1 MRRVKSDGT
10 PQAAAIPVIDVNA
23 PLTLPRRRWPSSLP
37 AVVAV
42 IFILVACFAA
52 VAQAHGSIR
61 GATTEHFVLQNPGRG
76 PAPEHPASFAVRAT
90 QNDLSEVEVV
100 FATYFGTIRCT
111 LDARLTHDGK
121 LVASQTIPCAN
132 LKDNQPTRVLA
143 FAPEQHSTG
152 ATYEL
157 DLSLAPG
164 SVTGPAVWTGAGNQP
179 AVITLYN
186 PGDTGLQRIGT
197 ILDRVGT
204 FAPAWGSPAGVVA
217 LVLLGAASL
226 VLLIARPRWG
236 LFAVIVFVLVRGL
249 LWAVVLP
256 PLQGMDEGAHFA
268 NVQYIAEQHAFP
280 NWNAKPGPYGP
291 YSKSLIVASDAMHVS
306 DAAPTDRP
314 DYGAGARAGLTTA
327 DAAAGTGS
335 SGTGPAA
342 SYPPGYYAPA
352 ALFYLA
358 APNDTI
364 DQVVA
369 IRLWSV
375 LLGAAAILLVWLFG
389 GELFPGRRWAR
400 AGLTAAVALQPMAA
414 QQFAIVNNDALVI
427 VAGFATLWV
436 GARLTRLERAPRL
449 MFLAGTFAGIGMLG
463 KPFAAIV
470 VLPVVIGWLA
480 GKLRYRVRDWRV
492 LLLEPVW
499 AAAGVAATYGVWLA
513 IATAQHINMGLGFTR
528 AAGSGPRDVLTYLAT
543 QYDPQFAEFRGLWVN
558 QFWGDFGWVDTPLPQ
573 VAYNAIWVFYV
584 LVALATAAWAVVAVV
599 GNRKRTEIQREIDRL
614 ILVCVGFGVGGLLSM
629 YAIEYGYF
637 ASTGRTDLLQG
648 RYLLMTLP
656 ALLALPGLLV
666 RRLSRS
672 PRSGALVLW
681 VVAAG
686 VFVLQCLALAVVVRH
701 YYL

>member
-1 MRRVKSDGT
+1 
-10 PQAAAIPVIDVNA
+10 
-23 PLTLPRRRWPSSLP
+23 LPT
-37 AVVAV
+37 AVAV
-42 IFILVACFAA
+42 LFVAVACIAA
-52 VAQAHGSIR
+52 VGQAHGSIR
-61 GATTEHFVLQNPGRG
+61 GTTTEHFVLQNPGRG
-76 PAPEHPASFAVRAT
+76 PAPARPVSFAVRVT
-90 QNDLSEVEVV
+90 QDDLSEVDVV
-100 FATYFGTIRCT
+100 FATYMGTINCT
-111 LDARLTHDGK
+111 LDARLTRDGNPI
-121 LVASQTIPCAN
+121 ASQTIPCAHLN
-132 LKDNQPTRVLA
+132 DNSPTRVLA
-143 FAPEQHSTG
+143 FAPEQHSSG
-152 ATYEL
+152 AGYEL

-164 SVTGPAVWTGAGNQP
+164 SVTGPSVWTAADSQP

-186 PGDTGLQRIGT
+186 AGDTGLQRIGT
-197 ILDRVGT
+197 VLDRIGT
-204 FAPAWGSPAGVVA
+204 FAPAWGSPVGVVA

-236 LFAVIVFVLVRGL
+236 LFAIVVFVLVRGL

-291 YSKSLIVASDAMHVS
+291 YSDSLVVASGAMHVS
-306 DAAPTDRP
+306 AAPPTDRP
-314 DYGAGARAGLTTA
+314 DYGAPARAALTTA

-335 SGTGPAA
+335 NGTGPAA

-358 APNDTI
+358 APNDTV
-364 DQVVA
+364 DQVAAV
-369 IRLWSV
+369 RLWSV
-375 LLGAAAILLVWLFG
+375 LLGVAAIVLVWLFG

-400 AGLTAAVALQPMAA
+400 AGLTVAVALQPMAA

-427 VAGFATLWV
+427 VAGFGTLWV

-449 MFLAGTFAGIGMLG
+449 VFLAGTFAGIGMLG
-463 KPFAAIV
+463 KPFAAVV

-492 LLLEPVW
+492 LLIEPVW
-499 AAAGVAATYGVWLA
+499 AAVGVAATYGVWLA
-513 IATAQHINMGLGFTR
+513 IAAALHINMGLGF
-528 AAGSGPRDVLTYLAT
+528 ASSAGPGPRDIVTYLAT
-543 QYDPQFAEFRGLWVN
+543 QYDPRFVEFRGLWVN

-573 VAYNAIWVFYV
+573 TAYNAIWVFY
-584 LVALATAAWAVVAVV
+584 LILALATAVWAVVAVV
-599 GNRKRTEIQREIDRL
+599 GNRKRTEAQRELDRL
-614 ILVCVGFGVGGLLSM
+614 ILVCVGFGVGGLLTM

-666 RRLSRS
+666 RRLRRRPS
-672 PRSGALVLW
+672 SGALVLW
-681 VVAAG
+681 IVAAG
-686 VFVLQCLALAVVVRH
+686 VFVVQCLALAVVVRH